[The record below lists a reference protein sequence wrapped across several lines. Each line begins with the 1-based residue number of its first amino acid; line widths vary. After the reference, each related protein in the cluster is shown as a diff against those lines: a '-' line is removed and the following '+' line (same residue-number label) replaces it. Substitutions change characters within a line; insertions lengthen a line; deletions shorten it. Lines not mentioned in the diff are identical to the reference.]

1 MIELNGV
8 SKKYGSF
15 SALKQMNLSFKEGE
29 FVAILGPSG
38 CGKTTLLRLLA
49 GFIKPSEGSIF
60 LNEEEIASPKRL
72 VKPEKRNIG
81 MVFQSF
87 ALWPHLTVQ
96 EHVEFA
102 LKHHRFTKTQS
113 KQQHAERVSDVLK
126 MVEMEDFKHRYPAE
140 LSGGQRQRVALA
152 RAIVPEPVLLL
163 MDEPLS
169 ALDAEL
175 RMEMRKE
182 IQSIHQQ
189 TKATI
194 VYVTHDQ
201 SEALAMADR
210 IIVMNNGIVEQADT
224 PEMIYTRPETVFVST
239 FVGKSNL
246 IHGQWTKDDI
256 FIPDGFPSVEWQDS
270 GISSE
275 LKKQGLFPVRPEQWK
290 IGTTAENSITG
301 EVTFVQFQGNEIH
314 YSVKTGKQM
323 ITLYSPAF
331 QERYQPGDI
340 VGLTLAAE
348 KRKGENQTHD
358 RFAHSFR
365 VL

>member
-8 SKKYGSF
+8 SKQYGSF
-15 SALKQMNLSFKEGE
+15 SALNHINLSFKEGE
-29 FVAILGPSG
+29 FIAILGPSG

-102 LKHHRFTKTQS
+102 LKHHRFTKNQS
-113 KQQHAERVSDVLK
+113 KQQQEERVHDVLK
-126 MVEMEDFKHRYPAE
+126 MVEMEAFKHRYPSE

-224 PEMIYTRPETVFVST
+224 PEVIYTKPETVFVST

-246 IHGQWTKDDI
+246 IQGQWTKQNV
-256 FIPDGFPSVEWQDS
+256 FIPDGFPMVEWEDI
-270 GISSE
+270 GISQE
-275 LKKQGLFPVRPEQWK
+275 LKNQNLFPVRPEQWK
-290 IGTTAENSITG
+290 IGDPTENSIVG
-301 EVTFVQFQGNEIH
+301 VVSFVQFQGNEIH
-314 YSVKTGKQM
+314 YNVKIEKQM
-323 ITLYSPAF
+323 LTLYSPAF

-340 VGLTLAAE
+340 VGLTLAVE
-348 KRKGENQTHD
+348 KKKGDNKTND